1 MAWFESHLNGGGGGT
16 TSISLVNNCK
26 IGISANTVKQNPI
39 DANNY
44 VDVSEA
50 SVTLHRNNNSHNL
63 WIYTP
68 LLEAGKTYAI
78 VWDSITG
85 NDGNIYIDS
94 ATSIPSS
101 GDVAVTRLGSISSL
115 GIIKGISVC
124 PVNDGYYGFPVWSNN
139 TGNITITNP
148 RIIEVD

>member
-1 MAWFESHLNGGGGGT
+1 MVWFECTGGSSGGA

-26 IGISANTVKQNPI
+26 IGVAANTVKQNPI

-44 VDVSEA
+44 VDISETSA
-50 SVTLHRNNNSHNL
+50 TLHRNNNNYNL

-78 VWDSITG
+78 AWDSITG
-85 NDGNIYIDS
+85 NDGNIYIDFT
-94 ATSIPSS
+94 TSIPSS
-101 GDVAVTRLGSISSL
+101 GDVTVTRLGNISSL

-124 PVNDGYYGFPVWSNN
+124 PANDGYYGFPIWFNN